1 VSVAIILGSS
11 FSKQVPKNIQLNP
24 VRISTIWGSVTLYQ
38 VLVPHREDAPSWI
51 IFRHGLPHQVL
62 PHQINFRGYI
72 AALKEV
78 GCRSLIICSS
88 VGVLDSQVPLYQPM
102 FAADLLMPDQR
113 LPNGEVCSMFTI
125 PQAQQ
130 GHLVLQGRIFSNALQ
145 QQIIKLTQK
154 LNVQW
159 GPDVNFAYVP
169 GPRTKTALENKYW
182 LQLGAQ
188 VNSMSIGPEV
198 VLAQEMQIPTVA
210 LLVGHKY
217 SKCTLDPPSSHKQ
230 ILTLDEK
237 NNAMEAMQASLVN
250 VRQVTEAIIEIIL
263 QKVQTVDFDHYLYQ
277 F

>member
-1 VSVAIILGSS
+1 MSVAIILGSS
-11 FSKQVPKNIQLNP
+11 FSKQVPKNIKISP
-24 VRISTIWGSVTLYQ
+24 VRISTFWGTVTLYQ
-38 VLVPHREDAPSWI
+38 VLVPQREDTPSWLV
-51 IFRHGLPHQVL
+51 FRHGLPHQIL
-62 PHQINFRGYI
+62 PHQVNFRGYI

-78 GCRSLIICSS
+78 GCRGLITCSS
-88 VGVLDSQVPLYQPM
+88 VGVLDPQVPLYRPM

-113 LPNGEVCSMFTI
+113 LPSGEVCSMFTT

-130 GHLVLQGRIFSNALQ
+130 GHLVLQGRIFSDALQ
-145 QQIIKLTQK
+145 QQIIKVTQRLK
-154 LNVQW
+154 VEW

-198 VLAQEMQIPTVA
+198 VLAQEMQIPTAA

-217 SKCTLDPPSSHKQ
+217 STSTLDQ
-230 ILTLDEK
+230 EK
-237 NNAMEAMQASLVN
+237 GQHPLMVSDSNLAIQAMQTSLIN
-250 VRQVTEAIIEIIL
+250 ARQVTEAIVEIIL
-263 QKVQTVDFDHYLYQ
+263 KEVQPVDFDHYLYR